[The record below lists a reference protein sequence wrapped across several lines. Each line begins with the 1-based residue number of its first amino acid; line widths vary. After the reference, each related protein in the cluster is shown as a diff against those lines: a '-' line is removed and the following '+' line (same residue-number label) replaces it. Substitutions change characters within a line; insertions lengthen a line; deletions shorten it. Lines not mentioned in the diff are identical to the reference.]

1 MNDNIFAE
9 IEVMEAR
16 NASFEEYFHKI
27 LEITN
32 RPQNKTEEA
41 LLVYKIISTIKKLG
55 YQKGKND
62 MIINTMSFLN
72 DKLSK

>member
-41 LLVYKIISTIKKLG
+41 LLVYKIISTIKKNPPHLSSNLV
-55 YQKGKND
+55 QT
-62 MIINTMSFLN
+62 ILN
-72 DKLSK
+72 HKS